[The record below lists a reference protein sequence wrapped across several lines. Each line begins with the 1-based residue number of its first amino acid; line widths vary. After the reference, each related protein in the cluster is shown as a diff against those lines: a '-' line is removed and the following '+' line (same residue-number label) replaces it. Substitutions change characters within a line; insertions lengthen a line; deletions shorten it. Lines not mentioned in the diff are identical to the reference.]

1 MKNILDISDWDLQY
15 ITMQELN
22 LMDSEILSI
31 RRDKI
36 STTLFWE
43 GYCRKGFVTVLPNTI
58 VMSVEGAGKVFYI
71 GKKSFEYLLERGYCL
86 GLGFVYDRVGVCVE
100 ELDG

>member
-1 MKNILDISDWDLQY
+1 MTKNILDISDWDLQW

-22 LMDSEILSI
+22 LMDSEIISV

-58 VMSVEGAGKVFYI
+58 AMTVGNKVFYV
-71 GKKSFEYLLERGYCL
+71 GQKSIDYLSERGYCL
-86 GLGFVYDRVGVCVE
+86 GLGFVYDRVGYGCV

>member
-1 MKNILDISDWDLQY
+1 MTKNILDISDWDLQW

-22 LMDSEILSI
+22 LMDSEIISV

-36 STTLFWE
+36 STTLFWA

-58 VMSVEGAGKVFYI
+58 AMTVGSKVFYV
-71 GKKSFEYLLERGYCL
+71 GQKSIDYLLERGYCL
-86 GLGFVYDRVGVCVE
+86 GLGFVYSRVGGGCV

>member
-1 MKNILDISDWDLQY
+1 MTKNILDISDWDLQW

-22 LMDSEILSI
+22 LMDSEIISV

-36 STTLFWE
+36 STTLFWS
-43 GYCRKGFVTVLPNTI
+43 GYSRKGFVTVLPNTI
-58 VMSVEGAGKVFYI
+58 AMTVGNKVFYV
-71 GKKSFEYLLERGYCL
+71 GQKSIDYLLERGYYL
-86 GLGFVYDRVGVCVE
+86 GLGFVYCRVGIGCV

>member
-1 MKNILDISDWDLQY
+1 MTKNILDISDWDLQWV
-15 ITMQELN
+15 TMQELN
-22 LMDSEILSI
+22 LMDSEIISV

-58 VMSVEGAGKVFYI
+58 AMTVGSKVFYV
-71 GKKSFEYLLERGYCL
+71 GQKSIDYLLERGYYL
-86 GLGFVYDRVGVCVE
+86 GLGFVYGRVGCGCV